1 MKICHVCKATC
12 EDFVELCPVCGA
24 DLSEIEEDIKR
35 RISNTPQDRISNII
49 FEKKNSTKARVKF
62 GVKIILYVVIAGF
75 LGSILAN
82 ISIRNKYGGAMQQIK
97 EIKESADMV
106 ILDYTKVIKEVSQSL
121 VSISDSEEKL
131 TEDEYFEG
139 NTTGIIIDSSG
150 VILTNYSSIKE
161 KSKIYVKLPSVAA
174 MPIEARIL
182 VEDEDRNLAIIK
194 IEFDGELQ
202 AIKIADPDS
211 IKEGQGIVVLGNAIG
226 DEYIGS
232 SIPGIITSKN
242 EKLNIE
248 EGKSQSLLQI
258 NALINEK
265 NTGGA
270 ICNSKGELVG
280 IADLSITN
288 ERNEDGLYYGLQM
301 EELQDMINSTNA
313 FKRLLGIIDGG
324 VVVDETRDFNGFYIQ
339 ELDKNGNAYL
349 AGIKPTDIIIEIDG
363 YEVVNVDDLIQLLQ
377 DKKKDDILHCKV
389 LSDGEMK
396 HVDIK
401 ILT

>member
-1 MKICHVCKATC
+1 MNNR
-12 EDFVELCPVCGA
+12 
-24 DLSEIEEDIKR
+24 EDIKR

-150 VILTNYSSIKE
+150 IILTNYSSIKE

>member
-1 MKICHVCKATC
+1 MNNK
-12 EDFVELCPVCGA
+12 EY
-24 DLSEIEEDIKR
+24 IKR

-49 FEKKNSTKARVKF
+49 FEKKNSTRTRVKL
-62 GVKIILYVVIAGF
+62 GVKVILYVAIAGF
-75 LGSILAN
+75 LGSIIAN
-82 ISIRNKYGGAMQQIK
+82 ISIKNKYGGAIQQIK

-121 VSISDSEEKL
+121 VSISDSKEKL

-139 NTTGIIIDSSG
+139 NATGVIIESSG
-150 VILTNYSSIKE
+150 IILTNYSAIKD
-161 KSKIYVKLPSVAA
+161 KSNIYVKLSSAAA
-174 MPIEARIL
+174 MPIEANIL
-182 VEDEDRNLAIIK
+182 VENEDRNLAIIK

-202 AIKIADPDS
+202 AIKIADSDS
-211 IKEGQGIVVLGNAIG
+211 IREGQGIVVLGNAIG

-232 SIPGIITSKN
+232 SIPGIITSRN
-242 EKLNIE
+242 EKLNIG

-280 IADLSITN
+280 IADLTITN
-288 ERNEDGLYYGLQM
+288 ERNEHGLYYGIQI

-313 FKRLLGIIDGG
+313 FKRILGIIEGG
-324 VVVDETRDFNGFYIQ
+324 VVTDEARDFAGFYIQ
-339 ELDKNGNAYL
+339 ELDKYGNAYL
-349 AGIKPTDIIIEIDG
+349 AGVKPTDIIIDIDG
-363 YEVVNVDDLIQLLQ
+363 YEVVNADELIQLLQ
-377 DKKKDDILHCKV
+377 DKKKDDILHCKI

-396 HVDIK
+396 SIDIK
-401 ILT
+401 MLK

>member
-1 MKICHVCKATC
+1 MNNK
-12 EDFVELCPVCGA
+12 EY
-24 DLSEIEEDIKR
+24 IKR

-49 FEKKNSTKARVKF
+49 FEKKNSTKSRVKL
-62 GVKIILYVVIAGF
+62 GVKIILYVAIAGF
-75 LGSILAN
+75 LGSIISN
-82 ISIRNKYGGAMQQIK
+82 ISIKNKYGGTMQQIK
-97 EIKESADMV
+97 EIKESTDMV

-139 NTTGIIIDSSG
+139 NATGVIIESSG
-150 VILTNYSSIKE
+150 IILTNYSAIKD
-161 KSKIYVKLPSVAA
+161 KSNIYVKLSSVAA
-174 MPIEARIL
+174 MPIKAQIL
-182 VEDEDRNLAIIK
+182 VENEARNLAIIK

-202 AIKIADPDS
+202 AIEIAHPDS

-232 SIPGIITSKN
+232 VIPGIITSKN
-242 EKLNIE
+242 EKLNIG
-248 EGKSQSLLQI
+248 EGKSQTLLQI

-280 IADLSITN
+280 IADLYITN
-288 ERNEDGLYYGLQM
+288 ERNEDGLYYGVQM

-313 FKRLLGIIDGG
+313 FKRLLGIIEGG
-324 VVVDETRDFNGFYIQ
+324 VVADEARDFTGFYIQ
-339 ELDKNGNAYL
+339 ELDKNGSAYL
-349 AGIKPTDIIIEIDG
+349 AGIKPTDIIIEVDG
-363 YEVVNVDDLIQLLQ
+363 YEVLNVDELIQLLQ

-396 HVDIK
+396 RVDIK

>member
-1 MKICHVCKATC
+1 MNNK
-12 EDFVELCPVCGA
+12 EY
-24 DLSEIEEDIKR
+24 IKR

-49 FEKKNSTKARVKF
+49 FEKKNSTRTRVKL
-62 GVKIILYVVIAGF
+62 GVKVILYVAIAGF
-75 LGSILAN
+75 LGSIIAN
-82 ISIRNKYGGAMQQIK
+82 ISIKNKYCGAIQKIK

-121 VSISDSEEKL
+121 VSISDSKEKL

-139 NTTGIIIDSSG
+139 NATGVIIESSG
-150 VILTNYSSIKE
+150 IILTNYSAIKD
-161 KSKIYVKLPSVAA
+161 KSNIYVKLSSAAA
-174 MPIEARIL
+174 MPIEANIL
-182 VEDEDRNLAIIK
+182 VENEDRNLAIIK

-202 AIKIADPDS
+202 AIKIADSDS
-211 IKEGQGIVVLGNAIG
+211 IREGQGIVVLGNAIG

-232 SIPGIITSKN
+232 SIPGIITSRN
-242 EKLNIE
+242 EKLNIG

-280 IADLSITN
+280 IADLTITN
-288 ERNEDGLYYGLQM
+288 ERNEDGLYYGIQM

-313 FKRLLGIIDGG
+313 FKRILGIIEGG
-324 VVVDETRDFNGFYIQ
+324 VVTDEARDFAGFYIQ
-339 ELDKNGNAYL
+339 ELDKYGNAYL
-349 AGIKPTDIIIEIDG
+349 AGVKPTDIIIDIDG
-363 YEVVNVDDLIQLLQ
+363 YEVVNADELIQLLQ
-377 DKKKDDILHCKV
+377 DKKKDDILHCKI

-396 HVDIK
+396 SIDIK
-401 ILT
+401 MLK

>member
-1 MKICHVCKATC
+1 MNNR
-12 EDFVELCPVCGA
+12 
-24 DLSEIEEDIKR
+24 EDIKR

-150 VILTNYSSIKE
+150 VILTNYYSIKE

-324 VVVDETRDFNGFYIQ
+324 VVVDETRYFNGFYIQ

>member
-1 MKICHVCKATC
+1 MNNK
-12 EDFVELCPVCGA
+12 EY
-24 DLSEIEEDIKR
+24 IKR

-49 FEKKNSTKARVKF
+49 FEKKNSAKARVKF
-62 GVKIILYVVIAGF
+62 GVKIILYVAIAGI
-75 LGSILAN
+75 LGSIIVN
-82 ISIRNKYGGAMQQIK
+82 ITINNKYSGTMQQIK
-97 EIKESADMV
+97 EIKENADMV

-139 NTTGIIIDSSG
+139 NTTGVIIDSSG
-150 VILTNYSSIKE
+150 IILMNYSEIKG

-174 MPIEARIL
+174 MPIEAQVL
-182 VEDEDRNLAIIK
+182 VENEDRNLAIIK

-202 AIKIADPDS
+202 PIKIADQDS

-242 EKLNIE
+242 EKLDIG
-248 EGKSQSLLQI
+248 EGKKQSLLQI

-280 IADLSITN
+280 IADLAITN
-288 ERNEDGLYYGLQM
+288 KRNEDGLYYGIQM

-313 FKRLLGIIDGG
+313 FKRILGIIEGG
-324 VVVDETRDFNGFYIQ
+324 VVADETRDFTGFYIQ
-339 ELDKNGNAYL
+339 ELDKNGSAYL
-349 AGIKPTDIIIEIDG
+349 AGIKPTDIIIEVDG
-363 YEVVNVDDLIQLLQ
+363 YEVVNVEDLIQLLQ

-396 HVDIK
+396 RVDIK